1 MGRVTQPGRGARR
14 AATRPV
20 ASWAAW
26 KSLQLLRAKYRL
38 PPPSP
43 AHAAKPAPP
52 PPRRDSPPARGSSVA
67 VAAPRARLRLPPH
80 PRRRR
85 SSTPRPTPFVGE
97 PSSPAPPQSRPRDP
111 ADPGELS
118 RRAHTSPSVTA
129 FLVWPVPR
137 RSLGLGGRR
146 VARAG
151 RRDAARPSPRGG
163 PPADPAPPLSRPRL
177 LFLLLTLDVA
187 VAAPRA
193 RLRSSANPLPPPH
206 RSPGQEIRPTMVSSL
221 AARTPRRV

>member
-1 MGRVTQPGRGARR
+1 M
-14 AATRPV
+14 
-20 ASWAAW
+20 
-26 KSLQLLRAKYRL
+26 
-38 PPPSP
+38 PPPP
-43 AHAAKPAPP
+43 AAIHRPPVDPAPP
-52 PPRRDSPPARGSSVA
+52 PP
-67 VAAPRARLRLPPH
+67 AAPPPH

-85 SSTPRPTPFVGE
+85 SSTSRPAPFVSE

-146 VARAG
+146 AARAG

-163 PPADPAPPLSRPRL
+163 PPADPAPPLSCQWL
-177 LFLLLTLDVA
+177 LFLLLILDVA

-193 RLRSSANPLPPPH
+193 RLRSSVNPLPPPH
-206 RSPGQEIRPTMVSSL
+206 RSPSQEIRPTPVSSL